1 MSSEQQLPD
10 AMDIHGTLPLWV
22 SIDHVFIN
30 LHCKYETSAAV
41 QKKETVNKDMQQWL
55 WAFLRPNWPLCL
67 VSGGLPLSNHVKS
80 LNPWHD
86 LILWEHY
93 LELNGSPALK
103 HAHITN
109 VYPTHSMYGLESIN
123 LHPFG

>member
-55 WAFLRPNWPLCL
+55 WAFLRPN
-67 VSGGLPLSNHVKS
+67 
-80 LNPWHD
+80 
-86 LILWEHY
+86 
-93 LELNGSPALK
+93 
-103 HAHITN
+103 
-109 VYPTHSMYGLESIN
+109 
-123 LHPFG
+123 